1 VVTTVM
7 SGRDVCCIYLVSWK
21 SGTVTLVSR
30 NLTQKTAT
38 RLQCNNPLYHF
49 LPPQLREI
57 ELSNRWTPLWVPRLV
72 DIDGNLIMLA
82 NCTKNSL
89 EICKLELA
97 STSSQEPPRM
107 YTVCSLKL
115 PALEPYAFVVVST
128 VDKEWVP
135 TVTRAA
141 AAAPGATN
149 PRGNGSFPSALPKS
163 ARSAFSSSTK
173 CGLRACAFSQV
184 AG

>member
-1 VVTTVM
+1 
-7 SGRDVCCIYLVSWK
+7 
-21 SGTVTLVSR
+21 
-30 NLTQKTAT
+30 
-38 RLQCNNPLYHF
+38 
-49 LPPQLREI
+49 
-57 ELSNRWTPLWVPRLV
+57 
-72 DIDGNLIMLA
+72 
-82 NCTKNSL
+82 
-89 EICKLELA
+89 
-97 STSSQEPPRM
+97 M

-173 CGLRACAFSQV
+173 CGLRACTFSQV